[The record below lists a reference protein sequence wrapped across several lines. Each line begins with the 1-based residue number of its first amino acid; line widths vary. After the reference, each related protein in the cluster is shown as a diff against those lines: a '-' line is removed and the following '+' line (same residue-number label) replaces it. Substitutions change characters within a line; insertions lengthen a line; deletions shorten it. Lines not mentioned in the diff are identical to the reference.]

1 MNPDLSGLD
10 SRLHGNDHLDY
21 LGQNSK
27 VSVGW
32 VELAKPNKE
41 MVYDLQFTVTGS
53 QLTAKKTVD
62 QQLAK
67 EGIKM
72 DGFFDDLE
80 VRLPI
85 QREKDNNLR
94 LSAMVESGYRHSKRV
109 RETLDKLGLKSS
121 DIASVADLEKLPV
134 LSREKVAELERSEP
148 PFGGFCAENPD
159 ISRIFISPGPVYEPH
174 LGENELWA
182 RGYFAA
188 GFRKGDRVLNT
199 FSYHMVAAGL
209 TFHEGLRSVG
219 ATVIPSGTSGTE
231 TQVQLIRDL
240 KITGYTGTP
249 SFLIAIINKA
259 EDMGYDFKKDFGL
272 RRACFVAE
280 PLQPSLRTR
289 FEEEYGIDTYQMY
302 GATEVGDIA
311 YECSEKA
318 GWHICE
324 DVIVEIVD
332 PSTGKCVEP
341 GRLGEVVVTRL
352 NDIFF
357 LLRFGTGDL
366 SSVVEEDCPC
376 GRTSRRL
383 SGIAGRVGDAV
394 KVRGMFVTPSQV
406 ARVGVVFPRVR
417 FQVIV
422 TRESYKDLLT
432 VAVMEDEEY
441 KTIDAGRFRDV
452 FSEICAVKIDRIDP
466 LQGELSDK
474 DKLIVDKREWE

>member
-1 MNPDLSGLD
+1 
-10 SRLHGNDHLDY
+10 
-21 LGQNSK
+21 
-27 VSVGW
+27 
-32 VELAKPNKE
+32 
-41 MVYDLQFTVTGS
+41 MV
-53 QLTAKKTVD
+53 K
-62 QQLAK
+62 
-67 EGIKM
+67 
-72 DGFFDDLE
+72 FFDDLE
-80 VRLPI
+80 VRLPL
-85 QREKDNNLR
+85 QRETDNNLR
-94 LSAMVESGYRHSKRV
+94 LSAMVDSGYRHSKMV
-109 RETLDKLGLKSS
+109 RETLDRLGLKPS
-121 DIASVADLEKLPV
+121 DIASTGDLEKLPV
-134 LSREKVAELERSEP
+134 ISREEIAELERLEP
-148 PFGGFCAENPD
+148 PFGGFCGENAD
-159 ISRIFISPGPVYEPH
+159 IDRIFISPGPVYEPH

-209 TFHEGLRSVG
+209 TFHEGLRSAG

-240 KITGYTGTP
+240 GVTGYTGTP
-249 SFLIAIINKA
+249 SFLIAIIKKA
-259 EDMGYDFKKDFGL
+259 EEMGYDFKKNFGL

-280 PLQPSLRTR
+280 PLQPSLRIR

-311 YECSEKA
+311 YECSEKT

-332 PSTGKCVEP
+332 PSTGRCAEP

-366 SSVVEEDCPC
+366 SSIVEEDCAC

-394 KVRGMFVTPSQV
+394 KVRGMFITPGQL
-406 ARVGVVFPRVR
+406 ARVGEAFPRVR
-417 FQVIV
+417 FQVVV
-422 TRESYKDLLT
+422 TRESYRDFLT
-432 VAVMEDEEY
+432 VAVVEDEEY
-441 KTIDAGRFRDV
+441 EAIDAGRFRDV
-452 FSEICAVKIDRIDP
+452 FSAICAVKIDRIEP
-466 LQGELSDK
+466 VEEELSDSGK
-474 DKLIVDKREWE
+474 PIIDKREWE